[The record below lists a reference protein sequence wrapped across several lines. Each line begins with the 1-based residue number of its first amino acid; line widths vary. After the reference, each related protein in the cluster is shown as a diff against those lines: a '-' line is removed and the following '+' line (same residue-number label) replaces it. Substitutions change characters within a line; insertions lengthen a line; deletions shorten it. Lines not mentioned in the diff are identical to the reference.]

1 MISDR
6 GVDPVAMVKSG
17 NKPITRRRFLA
28 GAAATAAFAALP
40 AAIHAQRGRR
50 IAVAGA
56 GLAGLHAALLL
67 QDAGYEV
74 IVLEGRNRVG
84 GRILTLDHV
93 PGRPEA
99 GGSQI
104 GSNYRRLLAAAG
116 DAGVRLVAD
125 EPGGSLPTS
134 YLIDGMPETRQ
145 SWAES
150 PRNPFPEEFRTI
162 TPDRL
167 TSFLLREPPFRQT
180 SDWQDEAMARYDVSA
195 SEWFRGQGLDEAG
208 LALLGANNGYGN
220 RFADTS
226 LLSLYRVV
234 AGFQR
239 ASAEG
244 ASLLEVEGGNLRLPE
259 AMAARLAQPVL
270 LGETLTRVESANG
283 EVRLHCASGREI
295 EADATVLSLP
305 VPALKRVEF
314 SPALP
319 ARQREALDT
328 IVFNKVTQAY
338 LEASVDEW
346 EASGIPGSIWSNA
359 EFGRLFASRVGDSG
373 GVRLTVWVNGDGCDR
388 YDSLGEAEAG
398 ERLMADIAR
407 VYPDARGKLHPRALV
422 RWAADPFSGG
432 SWPAWAPGQIGRYYP
447 ALRQP
452 AEGIHFAGEHTA
464 AEFSGM
470 EGAFESAERAAREVM
485 AKLA

>member
-1 MISDR
+1 MRKRENS
-6 GVDPVAMVKSG
+6 SLL
-17 NKPITRRRFLA
+17 TRRRFLF
-28 GAAATAAFAALP
+28 GASTAAVFAALP
-40 AAIHAQRGRR
+40 SAIRAQQRR
-50 IAVAGA
+50 VAVAGA
-56 GLAGLHAALLL
+56 GLSGLHAALLL
-67 QDAGYEV
+67 QEAGFEV
-74 IVLEGRNRVG
+74 IVIEGRDRVG
-84 GRILTLDHV
+84 GRILTLDHL

-104 GSNYRRLLAAAG
+104 GSNYRRLVAAAG
-116 DAGVRLVAD
+116 DAGIRLVAG
-125 EPGGSLPTS
+125 EPGGALPTS

-150 PRNPFPEEFRTI
+150 ARNPFPEEFRTI

-180 SDWQDEAMARYDVSA
+180 SDWQDQAMAQYDVSA
-195 SEWFRGQGLDEAG
+195 SDWFRGQGIDEAG

-239 ASAEG
+239 AAAEG

-259 AMAARLAQPVL
+259 AMAARLEQPVL

-283 EVRLHCASGREI
+283 EVRLHCASGRQI
-295 EADATVLSLP
+295 EADAAILSLP
-305 VPALKRVEF
+305 VPPLRAVEF

-319 ARQREALDT
+319 SRQREAIDT
-328 IVFNKVTQAY
+328 VVFNKVTQAY
-338 LEASVDEW
+338 LEASGDEW

-359 EFGRLFASRVGDSG
+359 GFGRLFANRVGG
-373 GVRLTVWVNGDGCDR
+373 GGDVRLTVWVNGDGCDR
-388 YDSLGEAEAG
+388 YDSLGEAGAG
-398 ERLMADIAR
+398 ERLLADIAR
-407 VYPDARGKLHPRALV
+407 IYPNARDNLHLRALV

-432 SWPAWAPGQIGRYYP
+432 SWPAWAPGQIGRYYQ
-447 ALRQP
+447 ALHQP

-464 AEFSGM
+464 SEFSGM

-485 AKLA
+485 TKLA